1 MSKRIENQKRR
12 LRLAAAGR
20 RLLFLIFLLFD
31 REGSDTAGCPF
42 FWFIFFGQAKKM
54 NNYFIYQNCSIIH
67 SNSIFDYFYHQNI
80 HMLLEIAA
88 FSLEAALAASASKA
102 QRIELCSCYSA
113 GGLTPSAGTLRI
125 AAELIEKDVF
135 VMLRPREGDFCYSNR
150 EFDSMIEEIRFI
162 KSLGFKGIVS
172 GILHTD
178 GSIDKSRTRKL
189 VDAAFPMSF
198 TFHRAFDKSRNLTE
212 SLEDIIDCG
221 CTRVLT
227 SGGKSSVNEGLQM
240 IKSLVDQAAGRII
253 ILPGGGVNL
262 NNVLQLKDAGCNEL
276 HLSARHWV
284 NSAMIYKKAEPDFG
298 SGVIPDF
305 QYCMPDI
312 DLINEISRKI

>member
-1 MSKRIENQKRR
+1 M
-12 LRLAAAGR
+12 AAAGR

-102 QRIELCSCYSA
+102 QRIELCSYYSA

-135 VMLRPREGDFCYSNR
+135 IMLRPREGDFCYSNR
-150 EFDSMIEEIRFI
+150 EFESMIEDIRYI
-162 KSLGFKGIVS
+162 RSLGYKGIAS
-172 GILHTD
+172 GILHPD

-189 VDAAFPMSF
+189 VEEAFPMSF
-198 TFHRAFDKSRNLTE
+198 TFHRAFDKSRNLTA
-212 SLEDIIDCG
+212 SLEDIIECG

-227 SGGKSSVNEGLQM
+227 SGGESSVNEGLQM
-240 IKSLVDQAAGRII
+240 IKSLVEQAAERII
-253 ILPGGGVNL
+253 VLPGGGVNL
-262 NNVLQLKDAGCNEL
+262 SNVIELRQAGCTEI
-276 HLSARHWV
+276 HLSARQWV
-284 NSAMIYKKAEPDFG
+284 DSRMQFRKPEPDFG
-298 SGVIPDF
+298 GTAIPDF
-305 QYCMPDI
+305 SYLIPNPELIEEII
-312 DLINEISRKI
+312 DCLKV